1 MGNDDEKSLD
11 VYDVVEAF
19 INLHPRFRSD
29 KSILQTTIEEMNL
42 KYFDKNDHKL
52 VAEIMDKITQYKISQ
67 MVDESSENNAIEE
80 SVDDDDEEEEGDDE
94 ESEEDDED
102 ESID

>member
-1 MGNDDEKSLD
+1 MGKNKKRNQASSKNDDEKTLD
-11 VYDVVEAF
+11 VRDVVEAF

-52 VAEIMDKITQYKISQ
+52 IAEIMDKITQYKISQ

-80 SVDDDDEEEEGDDE
+80 SIDDE
-94 ESEEDDED
+94 SIDED
-102 ESID
+102 ESSES